1 MPVYQIVDL
10 EITDAELYARYV
22 AQVAEIVR
30 RHGGRYLARGGR
42 VTPLSGDWQP
52 QRLVLIEFA
61 SLEQLQQCYASP
73 EYRAIAAWREQAAV
87 SRALAV
93 EGLEADCEF

>member
-10 EITDAELYARYV
+10 DVHDAGLYARYV
-22 AQVAEIVR
+22 AQVGNIVNR
-30 RHGGRYLARGGR
+30 YGGRYLARGGK

-52 QRLVLIEFA
+52 VRLVLIEFD

-73 EYRAIAAWREQAAV
+73 EYREIAAWREQSSQ
-87 SRALAV
+87 SRSIVV
-93 EGLEADCEF
+93 EGL